1 MGDNKILLRIG
12 LLTLFVI
19 LAQAFFRIST
29 TNVLL
34 SAILLRDELEAWLRG
49 TWKWNQSVDHS
60 NGGDK
65 CESQS
70 TPE

>member
-1 MGDNKILLRIG
+1 MGDNKILVRIG
-12 LLTLFVI
+12 LLTLFVM
-19 LAQAFFRIST
+19 LAQAFFHPST

-49 TWKWNQSVDHS
+49 TWKWNQPVHHG

-65 CESQS
+65 
-70 TPE
+70 